1 MFMILC
7 LIICHPTLRLTRQH
21 YVFFY
26 LAVEAFKAQ
35 YQVER
40 QNAGEDLDHGLLKA
54 SAQSIYD
61 QYLAP
66 KVCE

>member
-1 MFMILC
+1 MNYSFSS
-7 LIICHPTLRLTRQH
+7 RQH

-40 QNAGEDLDHGLLKA
+40 QNAGEELDHGLLKA

-66 KVCE
+66 KVCGSQR